1 MIRVFFNIRLDDAY
15 LPERTG
21 QWVEDEAEAR
31 DLARIIVRRL
41 VADHGGEQRLL
52 NAELAVT
59 GEGGA
64 SLFDVSF
71 FEALYVPVAAPGPV
85 AEPLRSVATIRPR
98 PRLASLLGSWRAQA
112 LALAAAWRPGGG
124 LARPG
129 RGAARAARAPGRPA
143 GRRAPTPLP
152 PGLRARG
159 LSRVLPKRV
168 APRRS
173 GHQPNR
179 STVVKPRAARRS
191 ARTRR
196 WHRSGSRS

>member
-98 PRLASLLGSWRAQA
+98 PRLASLLGSWSAQA
-112 LALAAAWRPGGG
+112 LALAAAWRA
-124 LARPG
+124 LAAAWRARVAALPAPRALLAG
-129 RGAARAARAPGRPA
+129 RRGAAPRPRFRL
-143 GRRAPTPLP
+143 GFVH
-152 PGLRARG
+152 GG
-159 LSRVLPKRV
+159 
-168 APRRS
+168 
-173 GHQPNR
+173 
-179 STVVKPRAARRS
+179 
-191 ARTRR
+191 
-196 WHRSGSRS
+196 

>member
-59 GEGGA
+59 GEGGV

-71 FEALYVPVAAPGPV
+71 FEALYVPVASPESV
-85 AEPLRSVATIRPR
+85 EPLRRTGTIRPR
-98 PRLASLLGSWRAQA
+98 SRLGHLLAPWRAEA
-112 LALAAAWRPGGG
+112 LALAATWRGRLAG
-124 LARPG
+124 LAAHLSGR
-129 RGAARAARAPGRPA
+129 RGAAPRGRFRLGFEHGA
-143 GRRAPTPLP
+143 
-152 PGLRARG
+152 
-159 LSRVLPKRV
+159 
-168 APRRS
+168 
-173 GHQPNR
+173 
-179 STVVKPRAARRS
+179 
-191 ARTRR
+191 
-196 WHRSGSRS
+196 

>member
-59 GEGGA
+59 GEGGV

-71 FEALYVPVAAPGPV
+71 FEALYVPVASPEPV
-85 AEPLRSVATIRPR
+85 EPLRRTDTIRPR
-98 PRLASLLGSWRAQA
+98 SRLAHLLAPWRAEA
-112 LALAAAWRPGGG
+112 LALAATWRGRLAG
-124 LARPG
+124 LA
-129 RGAARAARAPGRPA
+129 A
-143 GRRAPTPLP
+143 L
-152 PGLRARG
+152 
-159 LSRVLPKRV
+159 V
-168 APRRS
+168 S
-173 GHQPNR
+173 G
-179 STVVKPRAARRS
+179 RRS
-191 ARTRR
+191 AAPRGRFGLGFE
-196 WHRSGSRS
+196 HGA

>member
-59 GEGGA
+59 VEGGA

-71 FEALYVPVAAPGPV
+71 FEALYVPVAAP
-85 AEPLRSVATIRPR
+85 EPAAPLPRAATIRPR
-98 PRLASLLGSWRAQA
+98 PRLARLLAPWRAEA
-112 LALAAAWRPGGG
+112 LALAAALRGRLAG
-124 LARPG
+124 L
-129 RGAARAARAPGRPA
+129 PA
-143 GRRAPTPLP
+143 LLSGRRV
-152 PGLRARG
+152 ARFRLG
-159 LSRVLPKRV
+159 F
-168 APRRS
+168 AN
-173 GHQPNR
+173 G
-179 STVVKPRAARRS
+179 
-191 ARTRR
+191 
-196 WHRSGSRS
+196 G

>member
-59 GEGGA
+59 GEGGV

-71 FEALYVPVAAPGPV
+71 FEALYVPVASPEPV
-85 AEPLRSVATIRPR
+85 EPLRRTDTIRPR
-98 PRLASLLGSWRAQA
+98 SRLAHLLAPWRAEA
-112 LALAAAWRPGGG
+112 LALAATWRRRLAG
-124 LARPG
+124 LA
-129 RGAARAARAPGRPA
+129 A
-143 GRRAPTPLP
+143 L
-152 PGLRARG
+152 
-159 LSRVLPKRV
+159 V
-168 APRRS
+168 S
-173 GHQPNR
+173 G
-179 STVVKPRAARRS
+179 RRS
-191 ARTRR
+191 AAPRGRFGLGFE
-196 WHRSGSRS
+196 HGA

>member
-71 FEALYVPVAAPGPV
+71 FEALYVPVAAP
-85 AEPLRSVATIRPR
+85 ESVTSLATPMIRVTR
-98 PRLASLLGSWRAQA
+98 PSA
-112 LALAAAWRPGGG
+112 
-124 LARPG
+124 
-129 RGAARAARAPGRPA
+129 
-143 GRRAPTPLP
+143 
-152 PGLRARG
+152 
-159 LSRVLPKRV
+159 SRV
-168 APRRS
+168 
-173 GHQPNR
+173 
-179 STVVKPRAARRS
+179 STC
-191 ARTRR
+191 
-196 WHRSGSRS
+196 SRIS